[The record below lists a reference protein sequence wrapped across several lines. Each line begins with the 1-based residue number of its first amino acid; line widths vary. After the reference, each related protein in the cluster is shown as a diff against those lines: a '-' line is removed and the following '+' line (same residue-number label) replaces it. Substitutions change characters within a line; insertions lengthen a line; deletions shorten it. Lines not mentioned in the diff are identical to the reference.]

1 MKEKEQN
8 SNIFLFVSILF
19 VTCLLI
25 SNTCAYKVMQL
36 GPFSITSGALI
47 FPISYIVNDLIAE
60 VYGYSKAK
68 KVIWFGFAM
77 NALMVLYYEIAILVP
92 GASYFEG
99 QEAFAT
105 VLGGTGR
112 VLGASFIAYLS
123 GSFLNAAVLS
133 KLKVKTNGKWLM
145 LRAIASTFVGEL
157 VDSILFVTLVFAFVY
172 DINSILIMIGTQTL
186 LKTVYEIIIFPITNI
201 IIKKVKRVE
210 GLDTYDNNIS
220 YNPFRLK
227 GGR

>member
-1 MKEKEQN
+1 MKEREQN

-25 SNTCAYKVMQL
+25 SNTCAFKVMQL

-77 NALMVLYYEIAILVP
+77 NLLMVLYYQLAITVP
-92 GASYFEG
+92 GANYFEG
-99 QEAFAT
+99 QEAFEM

-112 VLGASFIAYLS
+112 VLIASFIAYLC

-145 LRAIASTFVGEL
+145 LRAITSTLIGEL
-157 VDSILFVTLVFAFVY
+157 ADSILFVTLVFSFVY
-172 DINSILIMIGTQTL
+172 DIKDILIMIGTQTL
-186 LKTVYEIIIFPITNI
+186 LKTVYEIIIFPVTNI
-201 IIKKVKRVE
+201 IIRKVKKLE
-210 GLDTYDNNIS
+210 NIDTYDNDIS
-220 YNPFRLK
+220 YNPFKLR
-227 GGR
+227 G